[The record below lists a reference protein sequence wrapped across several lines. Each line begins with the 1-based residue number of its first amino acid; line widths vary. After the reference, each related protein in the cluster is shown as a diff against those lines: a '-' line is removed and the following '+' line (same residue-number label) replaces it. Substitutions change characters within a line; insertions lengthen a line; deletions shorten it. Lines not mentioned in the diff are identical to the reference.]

1 MSSTTRPMAR
11 PPRIAMVSWP
21 PCVPLR
27 FAELAGFGRLAGFA
41 LIATVAPPAAR
52 AALGFPVGVG
62 VLGAVLAGTLGG
74 GVGMVAVSNIQAR
87 RGPTEVFM
95 EDHR

>member
-1 MSSTTRPMAR
+1 MSSTTRPMAS

-41 LIATVAPPAAR
+41 LIAAVAPPAAR
-52 AALGFPVGVG
+52 DALGLPVGVG
-62 VLGAVLAGTLGG
+62 VLGPNLAGALGG
-74 GVGMVAVSNIQAR
+74 GVGIVAVSEIQAR
-87 RGPTEVFM
+87 RGPTDVFM